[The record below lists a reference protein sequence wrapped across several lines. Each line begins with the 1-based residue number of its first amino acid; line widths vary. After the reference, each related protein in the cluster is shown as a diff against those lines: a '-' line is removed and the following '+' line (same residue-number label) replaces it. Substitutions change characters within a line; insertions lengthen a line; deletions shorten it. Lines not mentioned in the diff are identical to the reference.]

1 MAPIYGKKTNY
12 AFGQLMLAVFLVVGA
27 IIFLSFKIY
36 NEADLYLGVLYHH
49 LRTAC
54 QCTDVVQFLNM
65 HPVIFAEVGIFAFT
79 IFSFMLFSV
88 HRFLKLYFAT
98 KKYAGYYSSFRAAK
112 KHSWKLGCA
121 VRESGIA
128 KEKVIEC
135 RSEDVVVFC
144 YGFLSPKICIS
155 NSLVKLL
162 DRSELKAVLLHEKQH
177 MESHEPL
184 KLFIAIYF
192 QNILFILPG
201 IGKLVRKYLT
211 FSELSADEQACV
223 KSYGKPKLASAMY
236 KIAEQEEGRLAAD
249 ISSSAIIERI
259 NRLFDNAYVPNFKH
273 LGRSLIA
280 CSIVFAFVS
289 MAVLSALANSTKA
302 YDMHSEGL
310 CTLENNKKIDFFD
323 ALTSEQESCD
333 MQHVVSHEANE
344 TCEAK

>member
-121 VRESGIA
+121 VRELGIA

-289 MAVLSALANSTKA
+289 MAVLSALTNSTKA

-323 ALTSEQESCD
+323 ALTSEQKTCD
-333 MQHVVSHEANE
+333 MQHVVSHENRSRY
-344 TCEAK
+344 